1 MKRTILAGLLLA
13 ASASS
18 THADST
24 ATAVYFHSQVCDAP
38 ACTATA
44 SGGEISYP
52 GTINS
57 PAATCPDTFAWA
69 TFLETIRAGFWNQ
82 WANDET
88 VWVKNPKPLCATD
101 GATDC
106 CFVSADSKPQVGYR
120 DAKGDVHEPDDIG
133 GPGAF
138 CPYIPGDWGGA
149 DETTFAN
156 GKPGNSHNATFLRT
170 LDPAR
175 VARQGQVEV
184 VYRND
189 SFVRYTAAQELY
201 SKPGLAKLFAR
212 IAGEAEHA
220 KPHLPMG
227 QGVVYPSDAIMFKVA
242 WID

>member
-1 MKRTILAGLLLA
+1 MKRTILAGILLA

-88 VWVKNPKPLCATD
+88 V
-101 GATDC
+101 
-106 CFVSADSKPQVGYR
+106 
-120 DAKGDVHEPDDIG
+120 
-133 GPGAF
+133 
-138 CPYIPGDWGGA
+138 
-149 DETTFAN
+149 
-156 GKPGNSHNATFLRT
+156 
-170 LDPAR
+170 
-175 VARQGQVEV
+175 
-184 VYRND
+184 
-189 SFVRYTAAQELY
+189 
-201 SKPGLAKLFAR
+201 
-212 IAGEAEHA
+212 
-220 KPHLPMG
+220 
-227 QGVVYPSDAIMFKVA
+227 
-242 WID
+242 